1 MMMLI
6 QWYQPFETKFG
17 NNIEVFNEACILVFT
32 YYAICFTDFV
42 LDPKV
47 KSNLGYSY
55 IGLNS
60 SMISVHL
67 SILAVGLIRSLKL
80 KCKESCKKNK
90 DIQKSNKIRC
100 ISATES
106 NPE

>member
-1 MMMLI
+1 M
-6 QWYQPFETKFG
+6 
-17 NNIEVFNEACILVFT
+17 FT

-42 LDPKV
+42 LDPEV
-47 KSNLGYSY
+47 KSDLGYSY

-67 SILAVGLIRSLKL
+67 SILVIGLIRSLKL

-90 DIQKSNKIRC
+90 DIENANKIRS
-100 ISATES
+100 ISATKS
-106 NPE
+106 KPE